1 MVEIGESML
10 KNILTSNVKKIP
22 INEVETKLVIASRNE
37 MTAIR
42 IDLVLIFLTIFSES
56 WN

>member
-1 MVEIGESML
+1 ML